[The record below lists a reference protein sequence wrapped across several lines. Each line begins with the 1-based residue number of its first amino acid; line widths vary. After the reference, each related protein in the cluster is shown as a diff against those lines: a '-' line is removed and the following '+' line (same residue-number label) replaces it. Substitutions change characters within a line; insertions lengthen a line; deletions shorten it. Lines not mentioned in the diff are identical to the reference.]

1 MFKAFCTRMLIFMFQ
16 YYNYAMVVI
25 LKYVHKLF
33 NSCLQKVKAHSPHLE
48 DLVSCFRV
56 EYGGHDDV

>member
-1 MFKAFCTRMLIFMFQ
+1 MFQ

-56 EYGGHDDV
+56 EYGGHDDVWTRL